1 MRYSVLSG
9 RAKVWGVLL
18 TALVLAQIAASV
30 LMPVGA
36 ALTIASDLIQGTLL
50 LIATAAYLPNTLAK
64 RCPTLHIRLFWI
76 LTAAGMFLWLIY
88 QGMWNYFEVVKRAE
102 VPNPFLG
109 DVVLFLHLVP
119 MIAALAVLPH
129 LREEDRDERIR
140 MLDFTL
146 LLAWWVFIYVYAV
159 IPWQLVE
166 VNETYYSANFNLAY
180 LTEKLV
186 LLVSLSILTY
196 FSRAGWRQLYAQLL
210 GAGALYASSSYV
222 ANWAIGHK
230 LYYSGSIY
238 DVPLT
243 VSMAW
248 MAAIPLL
255 AARLDLSDS
264 KPSQPLLGIW
274 ITRLSMLALF
284 SLLWAAM
291 DSELNASL
299 PSAVRS
305 FRITVSL
312 LTMVGMGIVVFWRQR
327 LLRAELSLFLE
338 KSRRSFDDLKSLQ
351 GQLIQSEKLASLG
364 QLVGGAAHEI
374 NNPLTAMLGY
384 SDLLSASNL
393 PPDEQLQA
401 AQIGEQVRRTTTLV
415 SSLLTFAR
423 QSPAKLAPVDI
434 NSVLQTAARLL
445 APKLEAD
452 GNTIRLAL
460 ATSLPAVLAD
470 SNQILHV
477 CLHLAGQVSAQIEDE
492 KNSAVLIRTQ
502 SQNDVVLVDFYPGN
516 GASQDSAEAIAFSAL
531 LNSEGGPKPNTLSL
545 SACCRIVEE
554 HGGRLLQSPNAATP
568 AFRLELQ
575 TASGSKNRSSFAALN
590 RAAARSGS

>member
-1 MRYSVLSG
+1 
-9 RAKVWGVLL
+9 
-18 TALVLAQIAASV
+18 
-30 LMPVGA
+30 
-36 ALTIASDLIQGTLL
+36 
-50 LIATAAYLPNTLAK
+50 
-64 RCPTLHIRLFWI
+64 
-76 LTAAGMFLWLIY
+76 
-88 QGMWNYFEVVKRAE
+88 
-102 VPNPFLG
+102 
-109 DVVLFLHLVP
+109 
-119 MIAALAVLPH
+119 
-129 LREEDRDERIR
+129 
-140 MLDFTL
+140 
-146 LLAWWVFIYVYAV
+146 
-159 IPWQLVE
+159 VE

-186 LLVSLSILTY
+186 LLVPLSILTY

-210 GAGALYASSSYV
+210 GAGTLYASSSYV
-222 ANWAIGHK
+222 ANWALGHK
-230 LYYSGSIY
+230 LYHSGSIY

-264 KPSQPLLGIW
+264 KPTQPLLGIW

-284 SLLWAAM
+284 SLLWAAL

-299 PSAVRS
+299 PAAVRS

-338 KSRRSFDDLKSLQ
+338 KSRRSFDDLKALQ

-423 QSPAKLAPVDI
+423 QSPAKLAPIDI

-445 APKLEAD
+445 TPKLEAD

-460 ATSLPAVLAD
+460 ATSLPSVLAD

-477 CLHLAGQVSAQIEDE
+477 CLHLAGQVSTQIQDE

-502 SQNDVVLVDFYPGN
+502 RQNDIVLVDFYPGN
-516 GASQDSAEAIAFSAL
+516 GTSQDESETIRFSAL
-531 LNSEGGPKPNTLSL
+531 LNSEGGPKPSTLSL

-554 HGGRLLQSPNAATP
+554 HGGRLLQPPHASTP

-575 TASGSKNRSSFAALN
+575 TASGSKNRSSFSALN
-590 RAAARSGS
+590 GAVARSGS